1 VEVRYHKSYSGLLFF
16 QSFQYLHTGL
26 ANAKQL
32 QLSAKPNEILVNDFN
47 QLRNTIPIEKGS
59 QQMAVKTANSKVQAT
74 TAAQAKYTTSSVISK
89 DGATIGY
96 RQIGHGPGVVVVHGA
111 MESAQSHMQLAEALA
126 DSFTVYLPDRR
137 GRGMSGV
144 FGEGYS
150 VQKDVEDME
159 ALLTKTGAHFVF
171 GVSSGA
177 IITLNA
183 ARSLPAIHKA
193 AIFEPPLVINGV
205 PSMDFLVRYD
215 AEIMRGDIA
224 GALVTGMIGAQ
235 MGPPIFN
242 KIPRWILKLL
252 TRTMMDKQF
261 SPDDLT
267 MRTLAPTLH
276 YDFQL
281 VNEMTGKLES
291 FKDITADMLLLNG
304 TASPAYLQESVDT
317 LAKMFPQAK
326 RVEFAGLGHGA
337 SGPTQMGG
345 KPDVVAETLRGFLG

>member
-1 VEVRYHKSYSGLLFF
+1 
-16 QSFQYLHTGL
+16 
-26 ANAKQL
+26 
-32 QLSAKPNEILVNDFN
+32 
-47 QLRNTIPIEKGS
+47 
-59 QQMAVKTANSKVQAT
+59 MAVKMAHSKTQATSVVQAQVT
-74 TAAQAKYTTSSVISK
+74 TGSVISK
-89 DGATIGY
+89 DGTTIGY
-96 RQIGHGPGVVVVHGA
+96 RQIGRGPGLVMVHGS
-111 MESAQSHMQLAEALA
+111 METSNSHMQLAEALA
-126 DSFTVYLPDRR
+126 DSYTIYLIERR
-137 GRGMSGV
+137 GRGMSGA
-144 FGEGYS
+144 FGSDYS
-150 VQKDVEDME
+150 VRKEVEDID
-159 ALLTKTGAHFVF
+159 ALLTKTGAHSIF

-193 AIFEPPLVINGV
+193 AVFEPPLVINGV
-205 PSMDFLVRYD
+205 PSMDFLARYD
-215 AEIMRGDIA
+215 AEIAQGDMA
-224 GALVTGMIGAQ
+224 GALVSGMIGAQ

-281 VNEMTGKLES
+281 VKEMTGKLES
-291 FKDITADMLLLNG
+291 FKDITADLLLLNG
-304 TASPAYLQESVDT
+304 TASPAYLLSGVDT

-337 SGPTQMGG
+337 SGPTNMGG
-345 KPDVVAETLRGFLG
+345 KPDVVAAALRGFFG